1 MTDSPG
7 ARLDN
12 GLAGCVALAGVV
24 LVAAAGY
31 LSGSGVYDAEAQLPV
46 LKPGSMA
53 ADNAAGAAEEGTRLE
68 FLRGHP
74 PQLPESTTLDGGSSA
89 DEKVPDLAALAA
101 GAEGAAGSPNTAAL
115 AGDDGMGGFDV

>member
-1 MTDSPG
+1 MMDTAAHAAVTTPQQTRITPEIVHSVSG
-7 ARLDN
+7 
-12 GLAGCVALAGVV
+12 GQGKVTAGG
-24 LVAAAGY
+24 G
-31 LSGSGVYDAEAQLPV
+31 GG
-46 LKPGSMA
+46 
-53 ADNAAGAAEEGTRLE
+53 GAAEEGTRLE